1 MMPGGRVGLAGYMVL
16 FTLCLPSAAAAE
28 SEIEADRFTVWE
40 ETSVVEA
47 SGNVRLR
54 SGARTLTADRIEY
67 RYAEGRIF
75 AEGHVNLTDADG
87 TVHTVERVELT
98 EDLRSGAFRALR
110 SQFAAG
116 GVLSARSARRTR
128 GVRTDFREV
137 TYTRCESCPDSRD
150 PPPWRVRA
158 TAATHETR
166 QQTITYRDVLLEAFG
181 VPVMYLPWARFK
193 DFSVRRAKGFLLP
206 AVRSDRALGLV
217 VETPYFL
224 PLGPSQ
230 DLLLR
235 SGYSTREGLLLGG
248 AWRRAGISSD
258 YRVEASATRGSRTRA
273 DGTRARELRGH
284 LSAKGAIGL
293 AKGWSVGWDATRASD
308 ASYLA
313 RYGLGRGINVL
324 SQYGYL
330 RKRGDRLDA
339 DLEVYGFQNLSI
351 LSQDD
356 RVPFIFP
363 RARFRWD
370 SGPAVFGGRI
380 VTVGDALALAQD
392 DGRRN
397 RRLSIEGRWER
408 SFPRDAGYV
417 FDAVMRLRADA
428 FDVRAGESD
437 EPISDRRITRFAPS
451 AELGWR
457 FPLVRRFADGQ
468 VVVEPVLQALA
479 APEGL
484 NRDPVPN
491 TDSVDVELSH
501 ASLFEPNRFPG
512 LDRVEGG
519 VRVNMGVRGTYQ
531 GVGGIVARGTIGR
544 VLRLTEESDF
554 DAHTG
559 LADQSSDL
567 VGEVAVR
574 IEGVGAG
581 YWNFRRSP
589 AVSGVR
595 HDQLGAEI
603 RLGPVETAFTYVR
616 LHDDPTSLSTASS
629 EQVGNHVAWQITPE
643 WKLTGYHLRD
653 LGRAAYSSTLKAGLG
668 LSFRNECLDLSL
680 NFQREPT
687 RASDIPPSS
696 SVGLKITLLGF

>member
-1 MMPGGRVGLAGYMVL
+1 MRLADVVVFRFGQGGHLDEWINADTALLDGSGNWHLRDGVVVDREREVKRATTYSIASTLDRHAINEGFTPAGMIPLWKLPQYVATLEQFGFSARVHAMQFHTLLSLPATLISMMLLGAAFMVPSLGRSAPWLRYSGTLLGGVLFYAVRDFCRSYGETTDIPVALAAWLPALLPAVFGCGGHAAPRGWMTMPGGRVRLAGCMVL
-16 FTLCLPSAAAAE
+16 LALCLPRTVAAE

-75 AEGHVNLTDADG
+75 AEGQVHLTDADG
-87 TVHTVERVELT
+87 TVHAVERVELT
-98 EDLRSGAFRALR
+98 DDLRSGAFRALR

-116 GVLSARSARRTR
+116 GVLSAGSARRTR
-128 GVRTDFREV
+128 GVRTDFRDV

-158 TAATHETR
+158 TAATHETQ

-235 SGYSTREGLLLGG
+235 SGYATREGLLLGG

-330 RKRGDRLDA
+330 RKRGDRLNA

-351 LSQDD
+351 LSEDD

-363 RARFRWD
+363 RARLRWD

-380 VTVGDALALAQD
+380 VAVGDALALAQD

-397 RRLSIEGRWER
+397 RRLSVEGRWER

-417 FDAVMRLRADA
+417 LDTVVRLRADA
-428 FDVRAGESD
+428 FDVQAGESD

-457 FPLVRRFADGQ
+457 FSPGAPVRRRAGRGR
-468 VVVEPVLQALA
+468 AS
-479 APEGL
+479 AP
-484 NRDPVPN
+484 
-491 TDSVDVELSH
+491 
-501 ASLFEPNRFPG
+501 
-512 LDRVEGG
+512 
-519 VRVNMGVRGTYQ
+519 
-531 GVGGIVARGTIGR
+531 
-544 VLRLTEESDF
+544 
-554 DAHTG
+554 
-559 LADQSSDL
+559 
-567 VGEVAVR
+567 
-574 IEGVGAG
+574 GA
-581 YWNFRRSP
+581 RRS
-589 AVSGVR
+589 
-595 HDQLGAEI
+595 
-603 RLGPVETAFTYVR
+603 
-616 LHDDPTSLSTASS
+616 
-629 EQVGNHVAWQITPE
+629 
-643 WKLTGYHLRD
+643 
-653 LGRAAYSSTLKAGLG
+653 
-668 LSFRNECLDLSL
+668 
-680 NFQREPT
+680 
-687 RASDIPPSS
+687 
-696 SVGLKITLLGF
+696 